1 MNDIYLVNDTYNL
14 KLNSQN
20 RISSFFDSKSY
31 DKNEIGCFCY
41 VLESSWGM
49 YDLTAIDGISDKIF
63 DKINNE
69 RNFYLVLSSMTDS
82 NIKNHISFLCS
93 KLDDNKISKEKVILL
108 VNRNMS
114 LLPDGVKFVN
124 SDFLLY
130 LIGNDL
136 IEKSNEFYNNLD
148 FLNEKRNKRFLSF
161 NRRLNNCW
169 HRVLLLALY
178 SKHNFFENNLISY
191 CLDPTFDT
199 EVLPLKELIN
209 LTSQP
214 KGSYN
219 LISQEELHTEM
230 FKLEKKKKNALES
243 FSQSS
248 QSDEFFSLKIH
259 REIVNNYKNTYISL
273 VTETFFYED
282 DYIVTE
288 KVYKPMSHFHPFII
302 LGSPYTLKYLRS
314 MGFKTFGD
322 FWDESYDEELDNDT
336 RFEKVFNLIMYFN
349 KIPIEEL
356 HDLYTGMIPTLKY
369 NYKLLLSYGNK
380 INFVDSLKRSILD
393 AIE

>member
-14 KLNSQN
+14 KLNLQN
-20 RISSFFDSKSY
+20 RISSFFDYKTY
-31 DKNEIGCFCY
+31 DKNKIGCFCY
-41 VLESSWGM
+41 VLEASWGM
-49 YDLTAIDGISDKIF
+49 YDLTAIDGISDEIV

-82 NIKNHISFLCS
+82 NIKNHISFLRN
-93 KLDDNKISKEKVILL
+93 KLYGNKISKEKVILL

-114 LLPDGVKFVN
+114 LLDEEVKFVN

-136 IEKSNEFYNNLD
+136 IEKSNEFYNNLN
-148 FLNEKRNKRFLSF
+148 FLNKKRNKRFLSF

-169 HRVLLLALY
+169 HRVLLLALS

-209 LTSQP
+209 LTTQP

-259 REIVNNYKNTYISL
+259 REIVDNYKNTYISL

-393 AIE
+393 VIE

>member
-31 DKNEIGCFCY
+31 DKNKIGYFCY

-49 YDLTAIDGISDKIF
+49 YDLTAIDGISDEIF

-230 FKLEKKKKNALES
+230 FKLEKEKKNALES